1 MLFPRESFG
10 MAMAL
15 SSAISES
22 VKDLGFGQLKAEQ
35 AAAISKFAS
44 GKDVFVALPTGYG
57 KSLCYCC
64 LPYVFDRLKSV
75 EKQSIVVVV
84 SPLVALMKD
93 QVAGCSPMGFNA
105 GYVNAEP
112 GNEDM
117 QRGVLGGKCQLVFMS
132 PESLSAFV
140 FGRGIYYY
148 VINDVIT
155 LRNHACHPTQLGI
168 LQCARPIF
176 PYKIGLDAPG

>member
-64 LPYVFDRLKSV
+64 LPHVIDRHLPGRFTARQPLLIVLQRSHANPATQTKPLRHSV
-75 EKQSIVVVV
+75 LLHHVRICIWARNIVV
-84 SPLVALMKD
+84 
-93 QVAGCSPMGFNA
+93 
-105 GYVNAEP
+105 
-112 GNEDM
+112 
-117 QRGVLGGKCQLVFMS
+117 
-132 PESLSAFV
+132 
-140 FGRGIYYY
+140 
-148 VINDVIT
+148 
-155 LRNHACHPTQLGI
+155 RN
-168 LQCARPIF
+168 R
-176 PYKIGLDAPG
+176 

>member
-1 MLFPRESFG
+1 MCFPRESFG

-22 VKDLGFGQLKAEQ
+22 VKDLEFGQLKAEQ

-44 GKDVFVALPTGYG
+44 GKDVFVALPTGYR

-64 LPYVFDRLKSV
+64 LPYIFDHLKSV

-93 QVAGCSPMGFNA
+93 QVAECSSLGLSA
-105 GYVNAEP
+105 GYVNT
-112 GNEDM
+112 
-117 QRGVLGGKCQLVFMS
+117 GKG
-132 PESLSAFV
+132 SL
-140 FGRGIYYY
+140 
-148 VINDVIT
+148 
-155 LRNHACHPTQLGI
+155 
-168 LQCARPIF
+168 
-176 PYKIGLDAPG
+176 

>member
-1 MLFPRESFG
+1 MLFLCESFG

-15 SSAISES
+15 SFAISEL
-22 VKDLGFGQLKAEQ
+22 VKDLEFGQLKTEQ
-35 AAAISKFAS
+35 SAAISKFAS

-93 QVAGCSPMGFNA
+93 QVAGCSSMGLNT

-112 GNEDM
+112 GN
-117 QRGVLGGKCQLVFMS
+117 RH
-132 PESLSAFV
+132 AA
-140 FGRGIYYY
+140 RGIGRE
-148 VINDVIT
+148 VSTRVHEPRIVVHCAK
-155 LRNHACHPTQLGI
+155 LARNVEGRAL
-168 LQCARPIF
+168 L
-176 PYKIGLDAPG
+176 L